1 MLFLAEERNKTDEE
15 SDKLHSQFL
24 DKEIEL
30 AAFVQKFKKLR
41 SLYHR
46 RAMTHLAAKS
56 SPMSWKLQK
65 RVHGYGDFSPVN
77 FSRCFVWLFA
87 RTDLYLYLN
96 TYYLFPVGFRRWD
109 VIKSHAFI
117 STSLKTNPRCMI
129 MFLLHSLGCC
139 CFYLITFFVHLSL
152 LHCRW

>member
-56 SPMSWKLQK
+56 SPMS
-65 RVHGYGDFSPVN
+65 
-77 FSRCFVWLFA
+77 
-87 RTDLYLYLN
+87 
-96 TYYLFPVGFRRWD
+96 
-109 VIKSHAFI
+109 
-117 STSLKTNPRCMI
+117 
-129 MFLLHSLGCC
+129 
-139 CFYLITFFVHLSL
+139 
-152 LHCRW
+152 